1 MTDELITHLAQIVSV
16 RVISR
21 TSIMQYKGAR
31 KALPKIG
38 NSHPVTR
45 AQHRALDHRLHVQFL
60 PNQQGKR
67 QRDRA
72 KITVKQSKEEL

>member
-1 MTDELITHLAQIVSV
+1 
-16 RVISR
+16 
-21 TSIMQYKGAR
+21 MQYKGAR

-45 AQHRALDHRLHVQFL
+45 AQHRAVDHRLHVQFL